1 MYIYIYISVCRNIC
15 DIFYIKSKIFIRVFR
30 SIRQQFVSKTNFIIW
45 DALFELYLYYS
56 KYIYMNIKISFY
68 FTLCDDIQK
77 NDTIFKAFSII
88 YKKDYLNKSWFIS
101 NKLQVVIVKILK
113 KYFFPDVKN

>member
-1 MYIYIYISVCRNIC
+1 MYYIYISVCRNIC

-30 SIRQQFVSKTNFIIW
+30 SIRQQFVSKINFIIW
-45 DALFELYLYYS
+45 DVLFELY
-56 KYIYMNIKISFY
+56 IYMKIKISSFY